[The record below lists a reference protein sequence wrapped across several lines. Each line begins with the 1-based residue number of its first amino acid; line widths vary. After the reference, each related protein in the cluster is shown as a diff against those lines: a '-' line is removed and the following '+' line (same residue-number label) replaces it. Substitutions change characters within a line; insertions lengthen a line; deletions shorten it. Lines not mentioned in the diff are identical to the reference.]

1 MRKAFRVLVV
11 DDDEAMVRTLADI
24 LRMKGME
31 VLTAFSAEQ
40 ARGKI
45 LRNDIDCVICDVRLP
60 DEDGVALYLSLKK
73 RAPNLPF
80 LLMTAYASDEVIQEG
95 LREGILGVLTK
106 PLDIEA
112 FLALCQELQRHHSLL
127 IIDDDPI
134 FREALG
140 ETLRARGYQVLE
152 VLDPAQVEEA
162 IRERR
167 CGVLLLDLKLPG
179 LSGIDLLR
187 RLRAR
192 QLPSRV
198 ILMTAYAEELKEEIQ
213 EGLELGAEAC
223 LIKPFE
229 IPELEDELRQIRSKA
244 ARDLLAGSWE

>member
-1 MRKAFRVLVV
+1 MRRAFRVLVV

-31 VLTAFSAEQ
+31 ALPAFSAEQ
-40 ARGKI
+40 ARRKI
-45 LRNDIDCVICDVRLP
+45 LGNDIDCVICDVRMP
-60 DEDGVALYLSLKK
+60 DEDGVALYLNLKK

-106 PLDIEA
+106 PLNIDA

-140 ETLRARGYQVLE
+140 ETLRARGYRVLE
-152 VLDPAQVEEA
+152 ILNPAQVEEA

-167 CGVLLLDLKLPG
+167 CGVVLLDLKLPG

-198 ILMTAYAEELKEEIQ
+198 ILMTAYAEELKEEIR

-229 IPELEDELRQIRSKA
+229 IQELEDELRQIRSKA